1 MDVELIQQINDQ
13 LREMNDMMGRQ
24 AAAMSATIEATRNAT
39 EATNKQKDSN
49 NSTNSAQQS
58 AGTQYSAQTKLSE
71 MSRAAADK
79 TADANSKFSS
89 ALEQGKS
96 AFVGLAGALLDTTPG
111 LSKYT
116 NSVETATGAVTSVVS
131 VFGPLGAVA
140 GFLLK
145 GLSLVIGEAFKYSDA
160 LVDAYDSVSKSG
172 AGIGTSAEELV
183 KLGHAARLSSGTL
196 PYLTKNIDALGSD
209 IRALGTTSSGGVEAF
224 SKVIAVGE
232 NQLKGY
238 RNLGF
243 TQEEL
248 IESQANY
255 LKLQA
260 SAGADLK
267 KSPEQL
273 QKASLLYIDELNAF
287 AEVTGISKKKQED
300 ALAQAMAQENFNA
313 YINKLESDKA
323 AAAARGDKEEEA
335 RIQGVIQAKQNL
347 AKYAQANYGAAKA
360 QAVLEGIATDGNTVM
375 TENTAKLQ
383 QSGVNIQQINAN
395 ANKGI
400 DQTAELAGQ
409 SAQSAE
415 NFKRN
420 FGDLGYAAGKES
432 RNLQDTFFQDNG
444 TRMAAARDADLK
456 GEDRQKIFD
465 KRMANARAAAE
476 AKKNENSGI
485 VAKKAAIEAQERAA
499 RIAFDG
505 LMGPLSDQ
513 LNGLLLKVLPYIT
526 NLIQLVSDNF
536 GLITTAAKGLAI
548 IFGGLGAVAVA
559 GNVIGSLK
567 SFGSKV
573 SGLFGKKTG
582 APGSQG
588 NPMYVSFKESSGG
601 LSELTGGNK
610 SPSDGGKGD
619 GKSGGTASALKL
631 AAKSAPQILLGAATL
646 GAAMVEMAAGLAA
659 AVWLTGAALPKF
671 AKGLKAF
678 EKLDGANL
686 KNVGIGVAGLG
697 VGILGLGAGG
707 IANAIGNL
715 INYFTGDKDPLTQS
729 VEMLE
734 KLQKI
739 PLDRKRVE
747 DNGASLIAFA
757 KAMAAVAG
765 LGAVSGIGT
774 AMKGM
779 YEGISEWM
787 GASSTFDDFV
797 EFSKLDIDAKKTK
810 NNAVAFKYF
819 SEAMASYEGIGSPVG
834 AIAESLVQATNSFFS
849 SKPPLEQFA
858 YFSHL
863 DINKK
868 KTKNNATSFTL
879 FSEAMASYSGGQ
891 GLLSAVSTVAGAGL
905 SKLFGQDSAVDS
917 FYNFSKKDFGK
928 NAESNA
934 RAFLDFSKAMNI
946 LSGGQTSTMSQ
957 IATGA
962 AAVGA
967 GIVGAVAGAAS
978 AVWKGIK
985 GGFTS
990 AADFIGKF
998 EGFSGKAY
1006 MFPGEKLYTI
1016 GFGHVIQPNEIKAG
1030 RLPTGVPIS
1039 GNLGKDTVITKDQA
1053 TTLLQHDLP
1062 KYEQPAASAVGSGWS
1077 SMSAP
1082 QKAAFTSYAYN
1093 AGPGGVK
1100 KFVRNNNIP
1109 ELAQQKDWAGIS
1121 AAFRD
1126 RGVKT
1131 GSGKFLQGLA
1141 NRRNAE
1147 SQLMMQARAG
1157 GMFRGPTGGYP
1168 IELHG
1173 TELVIPVSPDSIL
1186 SKLAEGTID
1195 SEKMSNEILDTV
1207 TGMLNGGAPTS
1218 DTDQFLELDN
1228 QMKGMLISKF
1238 NRMLDILDDKQS
1250 TSKKVFRSKVA
1261 G

>member
-13 LREMNDMMGRQ
+13 LKEMNDLMGRQ
-24 AAAMSATIEATRNAT
+24 AAAMSATIDATNKST
-39 EATNKQKDSN
+39 EAANKQKDSS
-49 NSTNSAQQS
+49 NSSASAQRD
-58 AGTQYSAQTKLSE
+58 AGTKYTAQTKLAE
-71 MSRAAADK
+71 ISREAADK
-79 TADANSKFSS
+79 TADASSKLSS
-89 ALEQGKS
+89 ALEQGKT
-96 AFVGLAGALLDTTPG
+96 AFMGLAGALLDTTPG
-111 LSKYT
+111 LTNYT
-116 NSVETATGAVTSVVS
+116 SGVESATDAVTSVVS

-145 GLSLVIGEAFKYSDA
+145 GLSALVGASFKYSDA
-160 LVDAYDSVSKSG
+160 LVDAYDSVAKSG

-196 PYLTKNIDALGSD
+196 PYLTKNVEALGND

-224 SKVIAVGE
+224 SRVIAVGE
-232 NQLKGY
+232 KQLKGY

-260 SAGADLK
+260 TAGADLK
-267 KSPEQL
+267 RSPEQL
-273 QKASLLYIDELNAF
+273 QKASLKYIDELNAF
-287 AEVTGISKKKQED
+287 AEVTGISKKRQED
-300 ALAQAMAQENFNA
+300 ALAQALAQENFNA
-313 YINKLESDKA
+313 YVNKLESDKKA
-323 AAAARGDKEEEA
+323 ALERGDTAEA
-335 RIQGVIQAKQNL
+335 ERIDGIIQAKQNL
-347 AKYAQANYGAAKA
+347 AKYAQANFSAAKA
-360 QAVLEGIATDGNTVM
+360 QAVLEGIATDGNTIM

-383 QSGVNIQQINAN
+383 QSGINIQQINAN

-400 DQTAELAGQ
+400 DQTGELAGQ
-409 SAQSAE
+409 SAKSAE
-415 NFKRN
+415 DFKRN
-420 FGDLGYAAGKES
+420 FGEMGYAAGKES
-432 RNLQDTFFQDNG
+432 RNLQDAFFQDNG

-456 GEDRQKIFD
+456 GADRQKIFD
-465 KRMANARAAAE
+465 KRMANARASAE
-476 AKKNENSGI
+476 AIKNKNSGI
-485 VAKKAAIEAQERAA
+485 TAQKAEVEAQERAA

-505 LMGPLSDQ
+505 LLSQLSAQ
-513 LNGLLLKVLPYIT
+513 LNGLLLKALPYIT
-526 NLIQLVSDNF
+526 KLIQIVSDNF
-536 GLITTAAKGLAI
+536 GLITTAAKSLAI
-548 IFGGLGAVAVA
+548 IFAGLGAVAVA
-559 GNVIGSLK
+559 GKVIGSLR

-588 NPMYVSFKESSGG
+588 NPMYIAFDESSGG
-601 LSELTGGNK
+601 LGGLTGGNK
-610 SPSDGGKGD
+610 SPADGGKGG
-619 GKSGGTASALKL
+619 GKSGGNVSALKL
-631 AAKSAPQILLGAATL
+631 AAKSAPQVLLGAATL

-671 AKGLKAF
+671 AKGLKEF
-678 EKLDGANL
+678 EKLNGDNL

-697 VGILGLGAGG
+697 VGIVGLGAGG
-707 IANAIGNL
+707 IAAAIGNL
-715 INYFTGDKDPLTQS
+715 INYFTGDKDPLSQS

-739 PLDRKRVE
+739 PLDRKRIE

-879 FSEAMASYSGGQ
+879 FSEAMASYRGGQ

-967 GIVGAVAGAAS
+967 GIIGAVGGAAS

-990 AADFIGKF
+990 ASDFIGKF

-1039 GNLGKDTVITKDQA
+1039 GNLGKDTTLTKDQA
-1053 TTLLQHDLP
+1053 TSLLQHDLP

-1093 AGPGGVK
+1093 AGPGGIR

-1109 ELAQQKDWAGIS
+1109 ELAQQKDWGAIS
-1121 AAFRD
+1121 TAFRE

-1147 SQLMMQARAG
+1147 SQLMMQARVG
-1157 GMFRGPTGGYP
+1157 GMFKGPTGGYP

-1173 TELVIPVSPDSIL
+1173 TELVIPVTPDSIL
-1186 SKLAEGTID
+1186 SKLAEGTVD
-1195 SEKMSNEILDTV
+1195 SSKMTDKILDTV
-1207 TGMLNGGAPTS
+1207 TGMLNGDSPATEV
-1218 DTDQFLELDN
+1218 DQFLELDN
-1228 QMKGMLISKF
+1228 QMKGMLISKI
-1238 NRMLDILDDKQS
+1238 NKMLDVLDDKQS

-1261 G
+1261 S